1 MHSED
6 SPQRDD
12 TKLQSPISLN
22 PTRENEA
29 TIHPKTD
36 SYCLRELFRI
46 VQVHIICNNS
56 APLLLQ
62 KRDGDF
68 HSDAVYLRYCQF
80 KHPSTDAG
88 VW

>member
-29 TIHPKTD
+29 TYPQLPRPKN
-36 SYCLRELFRI
+36 RWF
-46 VQVHIICNNS
+46 
-56 APLLLQ
+56 
-62 KRDGDF
+62 
-68 HSDAVYLRYCQF
+68 
-80 KHPSTDAG
+80 
-88 VW
+88 